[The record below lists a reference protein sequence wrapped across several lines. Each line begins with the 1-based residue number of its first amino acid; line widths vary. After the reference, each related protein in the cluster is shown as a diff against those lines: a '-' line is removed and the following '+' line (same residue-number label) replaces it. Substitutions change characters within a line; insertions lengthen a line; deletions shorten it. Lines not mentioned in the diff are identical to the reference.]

1 MKVEEIKQNSVKE
14 SAVKNNFEVR
24 EYNASPKLA
33 LTSTSL
39 VNHDR
44 KS

>member
-1 MKVEEIKQNSVKE
+1 MKVEESKQSSIKENSI
-14 SAVKNNFEVR
+14 KNNFEVR

-33 LTSTSL
+33 LTSTLSF
-39 VNHDR
+39 NHCR